1 MEEKYVPQA
10 EIDFRI
16 RRLQKSLL
24 REEIEA
30 ALIAYKMDYFYF
42 SGQAQDSILF
52 VPAEG
57 KPLLLVLRDIDRAKK
72 ESPLEQVVPLESIGD
87 LPKVIR
93 NFYGSLPRRIGLE
106 LDVVP
111 VRDYFRF
118 QALFLRPEIVDSA
131 KIIRQLRMSKSPFEV
146 AQMRRAGEIGNK
158 VHEEGL
164 NILKE
169 EMTEIEFGGR
179 LELVAKQF
187 EHEGLIRV
195 RSLNYEAYFW
205 HVLSGISGS
214 IVSQAD
220 SPMGGAGLSPAF
232 PVGAG
237 TKKIKAHEPI
247 LVDFGIC
254 YNGYI
259 VDSTRMYSI
268 EELPEKYVKA
278 YEASRTI
285 EHFVLKEVRPGADCG
300 EIYEKTVALA
310 ESLGY
315 GEYYLG
321 IPGKKSSFVGHGIG
335 LELNEIPFLAAGQH
349 YALEEG
355 TTIAIEP
362 KMVFPDEAGVGFEN
376 TVLITNQGIEKLT
389 TSSEEIFQV

>member
-1 MEEKYVPQA
+1 MREKYVPQA

-16 RRLQKSLL
+16 RRLQKSLV
-24 REEIEA
+24 REQIEA
-30 ALIAYKMDYFYF
+30 VLIVYKMDYFYF

-57 KPLLLVLRDIDRAKK
+57 KPLLLVFRDIDRAKK
-72 ESPLEQVVPLESIGD
+72 ESPLEQVVPLAAMGD
-87 LPKVIR
+87 LYKVIK

-118 QALFLRPEIVDSA
+118 QELLLRPEIVDSA
-131 KIIRQLRMSKSPFEV
+131 KIIRQLRMCKSPFEI

-169 EMTEIEFGGR
+169 GMTEIEFGGH
-179 LELVAKQF
+179 LELVAKQL

-195 RSLNYEAYFW
+195 RSLNYEAYSW
-205 HVLSGISGS
+205 HILSGTSGS
-214 IVSQAD
+214 IVSQAN

-237 TKKIKAHEPI
+237 IKKIKAHEPI
-247 LVDFGIC
+247 LVDFGVC
-254 YNGYI
+254 YNGYL
-259 VDSTRMYSI
+259 VDFTRMYSI
-268 EELPEKYVKA
+268 GTLPDKYVKA

-285 EHFVLKEVRPGADCG
+285 ERAVLEEARPGADCG
-300 EIYEKTVALA
+300 EIYEKTVILA
-310 ESLGY
+310 AKLGY
-315 GEYYLG
+315 EEYYLG
-321 IPGKKSSFVGHGIG
+321 IPEKKAFFVAHGVG
-335 LELNEIPFLAAGQH
+335 LEINEIPFLASGQH

-362 KMVFPDEAGVGFEN
+362 KMVFPEEAGVGIEN
-376 TVLITNQGIEKLT
+376 TVLITKQGVEKLT

>member
-1 MEEKYVPQA
+1 MREKYVPQA

-24 REEIEA
+24 REQIEA
-30 ALIAYKMDYFYF
+30 VLIAYKMDYFYF

-57 KPLLLVLRDIDRAKK
+57 KPLLLVFRDIDRAKK
-72 ESPLEQVVPLESIGD
+72 ESPLEQVVPLASMGELS
-87 LPKVIR
+87 KVIK

-118 QALFLRPEIVDSA
+118 QELFLRPEIVESA
-131 KIIRQLRMSKSPFEV
+131 KIIRQLRMCKSPFEI

-169 EMTEIEFGGR
+169 GMTEIEFGGR

-187 EHEGLIRV
+187 EHEGLIRA
-195 RSLNYEAYFW
+195 RSLNFEAYFW

-214 IVSQAD
+214 IVSQVD

-247 LVDFGIC
+247 LVDCGVC

-268 EELPEKYVKA
+268 GELPEKYVKA
-278 YEASRTI
+278 YEASRKI

-300 EIYEKTVALA
+300 EIYKKTVTLA
-310 ESLGY
+310 AKLGY
-315 GEYYLG
+315 EENYLG
-321 IPGKKSSFVGHGIG
+321 VPGKKTSFVAHGIG
-335 LELNEIPFLAAGQH
+335 LEINEIPFLAAGQH
-349 YALEEG
+349 YSLEEG
-355 TTIAIEP
+355 TTIAVEP
-362 KMVFPDEAGVGFEN
+362 KMVFPDEAGVGIEN
-376 TVLITNQGIEKLT
+376 TVLITNQGVEKLT
-389 TSSEEIFQV
+389 TSSEKIFQV

>member
-1 MEEKYVPQA
+1 MREKYVPQA
-10 EIDFRI
+10 EIEFRI
-16 RRLQKSLL
+16 HRLQKSLL
-24 REEIEA
+24 REQIEA
-30 ALIAYKMDYFYF
+30 VLVAYKMDYFYL

-72 ESPLEQVVPLESIGD
+72 ESPLEQVVPLDSIVE
-87 LPKVIR
+87 LPKVIK
-93 NFYGSLPRRIGLE
+93 NFYGTLPRRIGLE

-111 VRDYFRF
+111 VRDYFRY
-118 QALFLRPEIVDSA
+118 QELFLKAEIVDSA
-131 KIIRQLRMSKSPFEV
+131 KIIKQLRMNKSPFEI
-146 AQMRRAGEIGNK
+146 AQMRRAGEIGKK

-169 EMTEIEFGGR
+169 GMTEIEFGGH
-179 LELVAKQF
+179 LELIAKQL

-195 RSLNYEAYFW
+195 RSLNYEAYSW
-205 HVLSGISGS
+205 HVLSGTSGS
-214 IVSQAD
+214 IVSQAN

-247 LVDFGIC
+247 LVDFGVC

-268 EELPEKYVKA
+268 GELPEKYIKA
-278 YEASRTI
+278 YEASKTI
-285 EHFVLKEVRPGADCG
+285 EHLVLEEARPGADCE
-300 EIYEKTVALA
+300 EIYEKTVNLA
-310 ESLGY
+310 ANLGY
-315 GEYYLG
+315 EEYYLG
-321 IPGKKSSFVGHGIG
+321 IPGKKTFFVAHGIG
-335 LELNEIPFLAAGQH
+335 LEINEIPFLAAGQH

-355 TTIAIEP
+355 TTIAVEP
-362 KMVFPDEAGVGFEN
+362 KMVFPGEAGVGIEN
-376 TVLITNQGIEKLT
+376 TVLITNQGIEILT

>member
-1 MEEKYVPQA
+1 MREKYVPQA

-16 RRLQKSLL
+16 RRLQKSLV
-24 REEIEA
+24 REQIEA
-30 ALIAYKMDYFYF
+30 VLIVYKMDYFYF

-57 KPLLLVLRDIDRAKK
+57 KPLLLVFRDIDRAKK
-72 ESPLEQVVPLESIGD
+72 ESPLEQVVPLAAMGD
-87 LPKVIR
+87 LYKVIK

-118 QALFLRPEIVDSA
+118 QELLLRPEIVDSA
-131 KIIRQLRMSKSPFEV
+131 KIIRQLRMCKSPFEI

-158 VHEEGL
+158 VQEEGL

-169 EMTEIEFGGR
+169 GMTEIEFGGH
-179 LELVAKQF
+179 LELVAKQL

-195 RSLNYEAYFW
+195 RSLNYEAYSW
-205 HVLSGISGS
+205 HILSGTSGS
-214 IVSQAD
+214 IVSQAN

-237 TKKIKAHEPI
+237 IKKIKAHEPI
-247 LVDFGIC
+247 LVDFGVC
-254 YNGYI
+254 YNGYL
-259 VDSTRMYSI
+259 VDFTRMYSI
-268 EELPEKYVKA
+268 GTLPDKYVKA

-285 EHFVLKEVRPGADCG
+285 ERAVLEEARPGADCG
-300 EIYEKTVALA
+300 EIYEKTVILA
-310 ESLGY
+310 AKLGY
-315 GEYYLG
+315 EEYYLG
-321 IPGKKSSFVGHGIG
+321 IPEKKAFFVAHGVG
-335 LELNEIPFLAAGQH
+335 LEINEIPFLASGQH

-362 KMVFPDEAGVGFEN
+362 KMVFPEEAGVGIEN
-376 TVLITNQGIEKLT
+376 TVLITKQGVEKLT

>member
-1 MEEKYVPQA
+1 MREKYVPKA

-16 RRLQKSLL
+16 RGLQKSLL
-24 REEIEA
+24 REQIEA
-30 ALIAYKMDYFYF
+30 VLIAYKMDYFYF

-87 LPKVIR
+87 LSKVIK

-106 LDVVP
+106 LDVIP

-118 QALFLRPEIVDSA
+118 QELFLRPEIVDSA
-131 KIIRQLRMSKSPFEV
+131 KIIRQLRMSKSPFEI

-169 EMTEIEFGGR
+169 GMTEIEFGGH
-179 LELVAKQF
+179 LELVAKQL

-195 RSLNYEAYFW
+195 RSLNYEAYSW
-205 HVLSGISGS
+205 HVLSGTSGS
-214 IVSQAD
+214 IVSQAN

-237 TKKIKAHEPI
+237 IKKIKAHEPI

-268 EELPEKYVKA
+268 GALPEKYVKA

-285 EHFVLKEVRPGADCG
+285 EHFVLEEARPGADCG
-300 EIYEKTVALA
+300 EIYEKTVTLA
-310 ESLGY
+310 EKLGY
-315 GEYYLG
+315 KEYYLG
-321 IPGKKSSFVGHGIG
+321 IPGKKTSFVAHGVG
-335 LELNEIPFLAAGQH
+335 LEINEIPFLAAGQH
-349 YALEEG
+349 YALEGG

-362 KMVFPDEAGVGFEN
+362 KMVFPDEAGVGIEN
-376 TVLITNQGIEKLT
+376 TVLITNQGVEKLT

>member
-1 MEEKYVPQA
+1 MREKYVPQA
-10 EIDFRI
+10 EIEFRI

-24 REEIEA
+24 REQIEA
-30 ALIAYKMDYFYF
+30 VLVAYKMDYFYF

-72 ESPLEQVVPLESIGD
+72 ESPLEQIVPLESIGG
-87 LPKVIR
+87 LSKIIK
-93 NFYGSLPRRIGLE
+93 NFYGALTRRIGLD

-118 QALFLRPEIVDSA
+118 QELFLKPEIVDSA
-131 KIIRQLRMSKSPFEV
+131 KIIRQLRMRKSPFEI

-158 VHEEGL
+158 VHEKGL

-169 EMTEIEFGGR
+169 GMTEIEFGGH
-179 LELVAKQF
+179 LELVAKQL
-187 EHEGLIRV
+187 EHKGLIRV
-195 RSLNYEAYFW
+195 RSLNYEAYSW
-205 HVLSGISGS
+205 HVLSGTSGS
-214 IVSQAD
+214 IVSQAN

-247 LVDFGIC
+247 LVDFGVC

-268 EELPEKYVKA
+268 GELPEKYVKA

-285 EHFVLKEVRPGADCG
+285 ERLVLEEARTGADCG
-300 EIYEKTVALA
+300 KIYEKTVTLA
-310 ESLGY
+310 ANLGY
-315 GEYYLG
+315 EEYYLG
-321 IPGKKSSFVGHGIG
+321 TPGKKAFFVAHGIG
-335 LELNEIPFLAAGQH
+335 LEINEIPFLAAGQH
-349 YALEEG
+349 YVLEEG
-355 TTIAIEP
+355 TTIAVEP
-362 KMVFPDEAGVGFEN
+362 KMVFPDEAGVGIEN

-389 TSSEEIFQV
+389 TSNEEIFQV